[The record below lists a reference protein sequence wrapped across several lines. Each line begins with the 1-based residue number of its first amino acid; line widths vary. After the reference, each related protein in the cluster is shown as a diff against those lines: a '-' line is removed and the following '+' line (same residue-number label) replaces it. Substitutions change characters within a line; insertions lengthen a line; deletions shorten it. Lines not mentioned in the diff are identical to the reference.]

1 MKNHLYTNE
10 GLLGQDFPTILFE
23 KTTASTWSGEH
34 VWSKSSGKCPIV
46 SVKIPESE
54 KYLTPYRRL
63 KGDKIQM
70 LFNSTDAHCNA
81 GKFLPNFGQIFL
93 PFLRWKRPNFRK
105 MFFLS
110 KRSKSLDF
118 YHAAPSWIAWRIK
131 SRLD

>member
-1 MKNHLYTNE
+1 MHYLIKNHLYTNE

-46 SVKIPESE
+46 SVKIPEYE

-81 GKFLPNFGQIFL
+81 GKFLLNFGHIFL
-93 PFLRWKRPNFRK
+93 PFLRWKRPNLRQ
-105 MFFLS
+105 MFS
-110 KRSKSLDF
+110 PQREAS
-118 YHAAPSWIAWRIK
+118 H
-131 SRLD
+131 

>member
-23 KTTASTWSGEH
+23 NTTASTWSGKH

-93 PFLRWKRPNFRK
+93 PFLRWKRPNLRQ

-118 YHAAPSWIAWRIK
+118 YHAAPAWIAWRIK